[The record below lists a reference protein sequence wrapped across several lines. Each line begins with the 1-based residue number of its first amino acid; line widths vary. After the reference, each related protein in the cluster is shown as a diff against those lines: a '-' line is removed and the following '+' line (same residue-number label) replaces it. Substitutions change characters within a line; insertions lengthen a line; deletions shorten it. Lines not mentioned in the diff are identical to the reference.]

1 MGPVVE
7 PVPPP
12 SGAVRPASGWTERGL
27 WGLVVALGVA
37 LGTDLLELSFLA
49 TAFGPPSFSSPG
61 LLFAVEDVAGVA
73 VVGTGLAGFW
83 WLRRGRDEQG
93 AAHASNL
100 RRATVALFGAVASEL
115 LLVLT
120 GLALGYGLLPSA
132 VVIGET
138 YPPTI
143 TVEWVIQT
151 VHFAAYSFIAAF
163 VGLFLLWNVWQLAP
177 RLLRGTALAA
187 LLLALPGP
195 ILSLTSVAELVD
207 PRTIPFYAFYAS
219 WILTSISGSLWLL
232 AYLLLAV
239 RVRGAAQGTP
249 AEPAVPE
256 A

>member
-1 MGPVVE
+1 MGPDVE

-12 SGAVRPASGWTERGL
+12 SGTVRPVLGWTERGVRV
-27 WGLVVALGVA
+27 LVVALGVA

-49 TAFGPPSFSSPG
+49 TAFGAPTVWNPR

-83 WLRRGRDEQG
+83 WLRRGRDERG
-93 AAHASNL
+93 AAHASSL

-115 LLVLT
+115 ALVLT

-138 YPPTI
+138 YPPAI

-177 RLLRGTALAA
+177 RLLRGITLAA

-195 ILSLTSVAELVD
+195 ILSLTSVAEFVD

-219 WILTSISGSLWLL
+219 WILTCISVALWLL
-232 AYLLLAV
+232 AYLVLAV
-239 RVRGAAQGTP
+239 RFRGAARG
-249 AEPAVPE
+249 ALAGPAVPE